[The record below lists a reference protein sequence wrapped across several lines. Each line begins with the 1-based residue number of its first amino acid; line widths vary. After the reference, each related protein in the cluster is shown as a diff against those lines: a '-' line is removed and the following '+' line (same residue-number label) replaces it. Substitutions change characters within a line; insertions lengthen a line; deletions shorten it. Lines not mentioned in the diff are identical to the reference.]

1 MTMTRV
7 RNVGPFGTSTRR
19 TKRVTVSAGRS
30 KSSRESLSLTSYHDD
45 QSIPPATGRGGSQE
59 RPSFSHTPEFSRL
72 YDVIILAPKTDE
84 PDNLYYEFRGQIEK
98 ACFDDALI
106 RFEEY
111 ASLIQHLDVTFWEG
125 RNEPDDT
132 MECLG
137 GSA

>member
-1 MTMTRV
+1 MT
-7 RNVGPFGTSTRR
+7 
-19 TKRVTVSAGRS
+19 
-30 KSSRESLSLTSYHDD
+30 SSHDD

-72 YDVIILAPKTDE
+72 YDVILLAAKNGE
-84 PDNLYYEFRGQIEK
+84 PDNLYYEFKRQIEM

-106 RFEEY
+106 RLEEY
-111 ASLIQHLDVTFWEG
+111 APLIRHLDVTFWEG

-137 GSA
+137 

>member
-1 MTMTRV
+1 M
-7 RNVGPFGTSTRR
+7 
-19 TKRVTVSAGRS
+19 
-30 KSSRESLSLTSYHDD
+30 TSYHDD
-45 QSIPPATGRGGSQE
+45 QSIPPATGRGAVQE

-72 YDVIILAPKTDE
+72 YDVILLAAKNDE

-111 ASLIQHLDVTFWEG
+111 ASLIRHLDVTFWEG

-137 GSA
+137 